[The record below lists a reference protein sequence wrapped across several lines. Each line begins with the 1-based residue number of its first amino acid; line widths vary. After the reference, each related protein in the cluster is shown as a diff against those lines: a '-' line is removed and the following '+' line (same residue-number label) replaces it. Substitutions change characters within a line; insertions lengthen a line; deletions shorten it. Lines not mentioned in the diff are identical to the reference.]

1 MGRCASGISLATFVI
16 MFSSLASFFLLLFDD
31 NFILMIRGMVQ
42 AECGEMRRFVF
53 RERQNLVHAA
63 SVAL

>member
-1 MGRCASGISLATFVI
+1 